1 MVRDG
6 SGAYHRVSL
15 FTKGSA
21 FPLVIS
27 RFVNPAASNGKSG
40 TYMVTHNVSECSW
53 RWATMRV
60 MYSSTM
66 TTSNAGR
73 KKRRG
78 LGGVH
83 HSVCLGEHLVLIGV
97 GLIIEADCVDA
108 TWGVTIPQLSPCD
121 AAREARAAAG
131 FASRR

>member
-1 MVRDG
+1 
-6 SGAYHRVSL
+6 
-15 FTKGSA
+15 
-21 FPLVIS
+21 
-27 RFVNPAASNGKSG
+27 
-40 TYMVTHNVSECSW
+40 
-53 RWATMRV
+53 